1 MLTKVASEGSNEAEM
16 VGDDGSVTAELGRLR
31 GRRAWRRR
39 LRASAADSFGSE
51 VAWNEAE
58 PPGCSPELGAA
69 QNGGALWRPELG
81 YRRRHARKREREEA
95 AGKKGRGKREASGP
109 YPLV

>member
-1 MLTKVASEGSNEAEM
+1 MLTKVASEGSNKAEM
-16 VGDDGSVTAELGRLR
+16 VGDDGSFMAELDRLR

-58 PPGCSPELGAA
+58 PPGCSPKLGAA
-69 QNGGALWRPELG
+69 QNGGALW
-81 YRRRHARKREREEA
+81 
-95 AGKKGRGKREASGP
+95 
-109 YPLV
+109 